1 MAKGKV
7 VENKFKPK
15 SKSSLGRHAKSDSTS
30 KGSKNYRK
38 KNVGQGR

>member
-7 VENKFKPK
+7 VENNFKPK
-15 SKSSLGRHAKSDSTS
+15 SKSSLGRHTKRHSVN